1 MNRILILN
9 GPNLDRLG
17 IREPEL
23 YGSATLA
30 SITERLDG
38 LAAELGVTLEH
49 FQSPHE
55 GAMVERIHRAWD
67 DGLSGCVINA
77 AAYTHTSIA
86 IRDALLTT
94 RLRFVEVHI
103 SNVHAR
109 EGFRHNSLL
118 ADIAVGSV
126 VGFGGDSYL
135 LGLRGLFAHI
145 EG

>member
-1 MNRILILN
+1 MTRVLILN

-17 IREPEL
+17 AREPEI
-23 YGSATLA
+23 YGTATLA
-30 SITERLDG
+30 SITTGLDE
-38 LAAELGVTLEH
+38 LATELGLTLEH
-49 FQSPHE
+49 FQSAHE
-55 GAMVERIHRAWD
+55 GALVERIHRASD
-67 DGLSGCVINA
+67 DGLAGCVINA

-94 RLRFVEVHI
+94 RLRFVEVHL

-109 EGFRHNSLL
+109 EAFRHHSLL
-118 ADIAVGSV
+118 ADVAVGSV